1 MRELGLDPART
12 SQHLEA
18 LIAKSVRE
26 LQRDGAI
33 VGLSGGIDSAVV
45 ATLAAR
51 ALGPNQVLGLILP
64 ERDSVPQSKRD
75 GLSLARQL
83 GIRHKVVGLT
93 KLLLLMGTYWKVPLW
108 VLGLRR
114 FQASMVRRYY
124 EEFNRQL
131 GEYETPFSAVMV
143 GTQGLKGPW
152 INQAVAYHR
161 VKVRLRMVLLYYYAE
176 LENLLVIG
184 TCNKTELSVGFFV
197 KWGDAAADIAP
208 LASLY
213 KTQVRQLATY
223 LEVPE
228 EIIAKPPSPDI
239 LPGLTDE
246 YALGIE
252 YEVLDKILWRMES
265 GWEDEAIATELG
277 LKPGMVEYVRTLVE
291 RSEHMRTP
299 SACSSS

>member
-1 MRELGLDPART
+1 
-12 SQHLEA
+12 
-18 LIAKSVRE
+18 
-26 LQRDGAI
+26 
-33 VGLSGGIDSAVV
+33 
-45 ATLAAR
+45 
-51 ALGPNQVLGLILP
+51 
-64 ERDSVPQSKRD
+64 
-75 GLSLARQL
+75 
-83 GIRHKVVGLT
+83 
-93 KLLLLMGTYWKVPLW
+93 
-108 VLGLRR
+108 
-114 FQASMVRRYY
+114 MVRRYY

-223 LEVPE
+223 LDVPE
-228 EIIAKPPSPDI
+228 EIIAKPPSA
-239 LPGLTDE
+239 GLWEGQTDE
-246 YALGIE
+246 DEMGIS
-252 YEVLDKILWRMES
+252 YEELDKILAAIES
-265 GWEDEAIATELG
+265 GDTSNCDQGALAR
-277 LKPGMVEYVRTLVE
+277 VRAMMAASQHKRNPIPICKL
-291 RSEHMRTP
+291 
-299 SACSSS
+299 